1 MEWCPR
7 PIQTSGVVPEAYPDR
22 NNLDTRQSST
32 VAVNALIL
40 NLDTRQ
46 SSTVAVD
53 ALILPHLAEDGREA
67 EYSSLV

>member
-1 MEWCPR
+1 
-7 PIQTSGVVPEAYPDR
+7 
-22 NNLDTRQSST
+22 LDTRQSST

>member
-1 MEWCPR
+1 
-7 PIQTSGVVPEAYPDR
+7 VVPEAYPDR